1 LAEAG
6 SDVSVRLPRFISTK
20 VDNDMSFRLHEVD
33 PIGLAM
39 DWLETC
45 KRKQLAAFTEL
56 YAENAVFECE
66 CESVDNLV
74 GRAKILEYWQAK
86 LAPPPPRPFKLEQ
99 IWPEAAG
106 IALVYRYLNEPL
118 VRVSF
123 QFDAM
128 GKIERS
134 RCRPEPVY
142 PPATA
147 FRRDFRQGPAHTP
160 TGRRQR
166 T

>member
-1 LAEAG
+1 
-6 SDVSVRLPRFISTK
+6 
-20 VDNDMSFRLHEVD
+20 MSFRLHEVD

-45 KRKQLAAFTEL
+45 KRKQVTALTEL
-56 YAENAVFECE
+56 YAETAVVECE
-66 CESVDNLV
+66 CEGV
-74 GRAKILEYWQAK
+74 GNFVGHGKILEYWQPKFA
-86 LAPPPPRPFKLEQ
+86 LPPLRPFKLEQ

-106 IALVYRYLNEPL
+106 IALVYRFMDQPL

-123 QFDAM
+123 QFDAA
-128 GKIERS
+128 GKIARS
-134 RCRPEPVY
+134 RCRPEPTL

-147 FRRDFRQGPAHTP
+147 FRIDRWASATSHTP
-160 TGRRQR
+160 AGKRQR

>member
-1 LAEAG
+1 
-6 SDVSVRLPRFISTK
+6 
-20 VDNDMSFRLHEVD
+20 MSFRLHEVD

-45 KRKQLAAFTEL
+45 TRKQLTAFTEL
-56 YAENAVFECE
+56 YAETVFECE
-66 CESVDNLV
+66 CERFGHFVEL
-74 GRAKILEYWQAK
+74 AKILEYWQPTFV
-86 LAPPPPRPFKLEQ
+86 LPPPRPFKLEQ

-106 IALVYRYLNEPL
+106 IALVYRFMDQPL

-123 QFDAM
+123 QFDAA
-128 GKIERS
+128 GKIARS
-134 RCRPEPVY
+134 RCRPEPTL

-147 FRRDFRQGPAHTP
+147 FRIDRWASATSHTP
-160 TGRRQR
+160 AGKRQR

>member
-1 LAEAG
+1 
-6 SDVSVRLPRFISTK
+6 
-20 VDNDMSFRLHEVD
+20 MSFRLHEVD

-45 KRKQLAAFTEL
+45 KQKQVTALTEL
-56 YAENAVFECE
+56 YTETAVFECE
-66 CESVDNLV
+66 CECLGNLV
-74 GRAKILEYWQAK
+74 GRAQILEYWQAK
-86 LAPPPPRPFKLEQ
+86 FAAPPPRPFKLEQ

-106 IALVYRYLNEPL
+106 IALVYRYMNQLL

-123 QFDAM
+123 QFDAA

-134 RCRPEPVY
+134 RCRPEPVI
-142 PPATA
+142 PLATA
-147 FRRDFRQGPAHTP
+147 FRRDFPQRGSSQPP
-160 TGRRQR
+160 TGKRQR